1 MSASSIGPFPFI
13 RISEFPL
20 PPQEQMEL
28 ESRAGRH
35 GMAAW
40 LTGFKGQ
47 PFAVES
53 IADTINGVA
62 AANAITNY
70 TALVGANPQTVV
82 YGGVT
87 LPYQVLVKGIEPLEV
102 TQTILGV
109 GGLLGLSQG
118 LVIARWRLIAWV
130 ML

>member
-1 MSASSIGPFPFI
+1 MSASSIGSFPFV
-13 RISEFPL
+13 RLSEFPL
-20 PPQEQMEL
+20 PPQEQIEL

-35 GMAAW
+35 GVAAW

-47 PFAVES
+47 PFAVDS
-53 IADTINGVA
+53 LADTANGVA
-62 AANAITNY
+62 AANMIALY
-70 TALVGANPQTVV
+70 TSLVGAAPQTVV
-82 YGGVT
+82 YGGVI

-109 GGLLGLSQG
+109 GGILGLSQG

-130 ML
+130 